1 MADSTAWQSEIVYL
15 GGSQEK
21 EAKLI
26 DQFVTEIQEVARTYE
41 KANGRIMRAQHAKM
55 LAGFTNA
62 EFRISTEVSDDLRVG
77 FIQPGVTYKAH
88 VRFSNAG
95 SAFLQ
100 SDAAPDLRGVAVRVM
115 VDETNYHDFLM
126 TNAEQHHAKD
136 AREAMATTVAFAD
149 TSSLAKLKGIVRL
162 LVRVGPFA
170 ALRIVKTLKQ
180 QMQRPVASLAT
191 EEFFSRA
198 PLAIGA
204 VAVKYKLTPHVIPQL
219 RVVAQASLPADKMS
233 ALRSPPITEA
243 LPPHAEE
250 PAVDA
255 LEKSQNA
262 KQPEPDLR
270 KELAAR
276 LKKGDVIFYFKIQ
289 RYVDAQ
295 KTPINDATKVWESP
309 YETIAQ
315 LVIPRQDL
323 ETGEAR
329 ANEKLI
335 ENTAFNPW
343 NVFSNEFEPVGSM
356 NRARQRVY
364 QASAARR

>member
-1 MADSTAWQSEIVYL
+1 MANNTGWQSEVAYL

-21 EAKLI
+21 EARLI
-26 DQFVTEIQEVARTYE
+26 DQFVKEIQEVARTYE

-62 EFRISTEVSDDLRVG
+62 EFRISPEIPEDLRVG
-77 FIQPGVTYKAH
+77 FIQPGATYKAH

-95 SAFLQ
+95 SAFRQ
-100 SDAAPDLRGVAVRVM
+100 SDKEPDLRGVAVRVM

-149 TSSLAKLKGIVRL
+149 TSSLAKLKGIARL
-162 LVRVGPFA
+162 VARVGPLA

-180 QMQRPVASLAT
+180 QMQRSVASLAT
-191 EEFFSRA
+191 EQFFSRA

-204 VAVKYKLTPHVIPQL
+204 VAVKYKLTPH
-219 RVVAQASLPADKMS
+219 
-233 ALRSPPITEA
+233 
-243 LPPHAEE
+243 AEE
-250 PAVDA
+250 PTAET
-255 LEKSQNA
+255 LEKSQNE
-262 KQPEPDLR
+262 KHPEPDLR

-276 LKKGDVIFYFKIQ
+276 LKQGDVIFYFKIQ

-295 KTPINDATKVWESP
+295 RTPINDATKVWNSP
-309 YETIAQ
+309 YETMAQ

-356 NRARQRVY
+356 NRARRRVY
-364 QASAARR
+364 QASAVRR

>member
-1 MADSTAWQSEIVYL
+1 MTHNTGWQSELAFL
-15 GGSQEK
+15 GGSQEN
-21 EAKLI
+21 EARLI
-26 DQFVTEIQEVARTYE
+26 DRFVIEIQEVARTYE

-62 EFRISTEVSDDLRVG
+62 EFRISSEVPEDLRVG
-77 FIQPGVTYKAH
+77 FIRPGETYKAH
-88 VRFSNAG
+88 VRFSNAS

-100 SDAAPDLRGVAVRVM
+100 SDASQDLRGVALRVM

-136 AREAMATTVAFAD
+136 AKEAMATTVAFAD
-149 TSSLAKLKGIVRL
+149 TSALAKLKGIVQ
-162 LVRVGPFA
+162 LVARVGPLA

-191 EEFFSRA
+191 EQFFSRA
-198 PLAIGA
+198 LLAIGA
-204 VAVKYKLTPHVIPQL
+204 VAVKYKLTPF
-219 RVVAQASLPADKMS
+219 
-233 ALRSPPITEA
+233 
-243 LPPHAEE
+243 AEE
-250 PAVDA
+250 PAAEA
-255 LEKSQNA
+255 LEKSQNERRPA
-262 KQPEPDLR
+262 PDLR

-276 LKKGDVIFYFKIQ
+276 LKQGDLIFHFKIQ

-309 YETIAQ
+309 YERIAQ

-329 ANEKLI
+329 AHEKLI

-343 NVFSNEFEPVGSM
+343 NVFSNEFKPVGSM

-364 QASAARR
+364 QASAALR

>member
-1 MADSTAWQSEIVYL
+1 MANNTGWQSELAFL

-21 EAKLI
+21 EARLI
-26 DQFVTEIQEVARTYE
+26 DRFVKEIQEVAGTYE
-41 KANGRIMRAQHAKM
+41 KANGRIMRAQHAKI

-62 EFRISTEVSDDLRVG
+62 EFRISAEVPADLRVG
-77 FIQPGVTYKAH
+77 FIQPGATYKAH

-100 SDAAPDLRGVAVRVM
+100 SDATPDLRGVAVRVM

-149 TSSLAKLKGIVRL
+149 TSSLAKLKGIGRL
-162 LVRVGPFA
+162 VVRVGPLA
-170 ALRIVKTLKQ
+170 ALRIVKTLKR

-191 EEFFSRA
+191 EQFFSRA
-198 PLAIGA
+198 PLAMGA
-204 VAVKYKLTPHVIPQL
+204 VAVKYKLTPH
-219 RVVAQASLPADKMS
+219 
-233 ALRSPPITEA
+233 
-243 LPPHAEE
+243 AEE
-250 PAVDA
+250 PTAAV
-255 LEKSQNA
+255 LMKFQNE
-262 KQPEPDLR
+262 KQPAPDLR

-276 LKKGDVIFYFKIQ
+276 LKQGEVIFHFKIQ

-295 KTPINDATKVWESP
+295 RTPIDDATKAWDSP

-329 ANEKLI
+329 AHEKLI

-343 NVFSNEFEPVGSM
+343 NVFPTSSS
-356 NRARQRVY
+356 RW
-364 QASAARR
+364 AA